1 MDSLA
6 GELGIEADVIDLA
19 SCGATLAWEVI
30 TTGRLLHEADE
41 QEVERFVRQARFDA
55 EDAAHRNRMILLAQ
69 VPSFGGREP

>member
-55 EDAAHRNRMILLAQ
+55 EDAAQRNRMILLAQ